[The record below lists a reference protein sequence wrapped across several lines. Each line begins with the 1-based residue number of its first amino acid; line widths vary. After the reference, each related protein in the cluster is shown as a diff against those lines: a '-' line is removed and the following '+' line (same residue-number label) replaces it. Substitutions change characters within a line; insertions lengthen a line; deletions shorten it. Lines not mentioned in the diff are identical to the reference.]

1 MRAVRDWA
9 FENTKYNCLYSYMKY
24 TNIESYSTAIAKGI
38 KKVKEYLDEKNKILY
53 AYAITRK
60 EWKAIKK

>member
-1 MRAVRDWA
+1 
-9 FENTKYNCLYSYMKY
+9 MKY